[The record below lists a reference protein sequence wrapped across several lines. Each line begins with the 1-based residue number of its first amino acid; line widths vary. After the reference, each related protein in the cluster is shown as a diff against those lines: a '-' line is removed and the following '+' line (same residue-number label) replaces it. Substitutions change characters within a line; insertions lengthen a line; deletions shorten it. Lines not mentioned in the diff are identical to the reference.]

1 MIRLTNSLAAKL
13 FEIEYTVFF
22 TAIYVDYV
30 DRILAI
36 HVPMRCSTDT

>member
-1 MIRLTNSLAAKL
+1 MIHFTNSLAAKL

-30 DRILAI
+30 DRILAR
-36 HVPMRCSTDT
+36 PCSDAVLH